1 MTGQTVGL
9 RPRSGKGRRDLRAL
23 TVALVQPL
31 AAEPSDAGRIVARV
45 LVAAGPD
52 RTSCS
57 RRGDEATILAVRA
70 PVDDPDDPRI
80 AEFVGLRDR
89 ELAGPRIGGH
99 RVVDAGVFIAE
110 GDVVTERALRAG
122 YRLRAALVDATRT
135 DPLPAIPGDA
145 PVYGASPAVLR
156 RITGLGVHRGMLA
169 SFDRRPVPSAEE
181 VLAPARRVIV
191 LERVSNPTNLGV
203 IVRSAAGLGIDAMLL
218 DPTCTDPLYRR
229 VARVAMGEGYGF
241 PWAWLPRL
249 PDGLDIVRAAGF
261 RLLALTPAVG
271 ATPLDQVQIGDDER
285 VALLFGAEGSGLSER
300 ALAAADERIG
310 IPMHAGVD
318 SLNVGVAAGIACWA
332 LARHAG

>member
-1 MTGQTVGL
+1 M
-9 RPRSGKGRRDLRAL
+9 
-23 TVALVQPL
+23 
-31 AAEPSDAGRIVARV
+31 
-45 LVAAGPD
+45 
-52 RTSCS
+52 RT
-57 RRGDEATILAVRA
+57 A
-70 PVDDPDDPRI
+70 VDDPDDPRI

-89 ELAGPRIGGH
+89 ELAGPRIGGR

-135 DPLPAIPGDA
+135 DPLPAIPADA

-203 IVRSAAGLGIDAMLL
+203 IVRAAAGLGIDAMLL

-229 VARVAMGEGYGF
+229 VARVAMGEGYAF

-249 PDGLDIVRAAGF
+249 PDGLDAVRAAGF
-261 RLLALTPAVG
+261 RLLALTPGRGCHPARPGRGGRRRARRPDLRRRGVRVVG
-271 ATPLDQVQIGDDER
+271 GGPVGGRRAGRHPDAPRCRLAQRGR
-285 VALLFGAEGSGLSER
+285 RRGHRLLGAGSPP
-300 ALAAADERIG
+300 ADPTAHG
-310 IPMHAGVD
+310 T
-318 SLNVGVAAGIACWA
+318 
-332 LARHAG
+332 